1 MAVLFYPRSYPPP
14 FSKSGV
20 FILLLLGCV
29 YCATPSRH
37 PAPPSRQAQLGK
49 KLFFDTRLSATGSKS
64 CASCHDP
71 RFAFSDG
78 YRTSPGLLGD
88 TVRRNAPSLINTA
101 LLPALNWA
109 NPDLR
114 TFEQQMLRPLFGTTP
129 PELGLIRTGPPP
141 HPYTKPLDSLLAEL
155 TRDPEYRDL
164 FQKTHPET
172 RTGWTLEHLTAAIG
186 AYERTLVSF
195 NSPYDAFLK
204 GKTAAL
210 SPEAQRGATLF
221 FSPQA
226 GCVNCHSGTLFTNHQ
241 YYYAGFSDSDD
252 QGLYEYTQNL
262 SDTFKFRTP
271 SLRNLL
277 FTAPYFHDGRAPTL
291 PDVLDTPG
299 HRIPLSNAQRLDL
312 IFFLE
317 ALSDSTILRNPWFF
331 EQETLV
337 YD

>member
-1 MAVLFYPRSYPPP
+1 MAVLFHPGTYPKY
-14 FSKSGV
+14 GV
-20 FILLLLGCV
+20 FILLLWGFV
-29 YCATPSRH
+29 YCATPARIV
-37 PAPPSRQAQLGK
+37 ATLPSPQAQLGK

-78 YRTSPGLLGD
+78 YRTSPGLIGD

-129 PELGLIRTGPPP
+129 PELGLTATSSST
-141 HPYTKPLDSLLAEL
+141 HPYTKSMDSLLAEF
-155 TRDPEYRDL
+155 TRDPAYQLL
-164 FQKTHPET
+164 FKKAYPDAPN
-172 RTGWTLEHLTAAIG
+172 GWTLTHLTTAIG
-186 AYERTLVSF
+186 AYERTLVSL
-195 NSPYDAFLK
+195 NSPYDAFVK
-204 GKTAAL
+204 GNTNAL
-210 SPEAQRGATLF
+210 SPDAQRGKQLF
-221 FSPQA
+221 FSSQT
-226 GCVNCHSGTLFTNHQ
+226 GCANCHSGPLFTNHQ

-252 QGLYEYTQNL
+252 LGLYEYTKNPND
-262 SDTFKFRTP
+262 SFKFRTP
-271 SLRNLL
+271 TLRNLL

-317 ALSDSTILRNPWFF
+317 ALSDSTVLRNPWFF
-331 EQETLV
+331 EGENAGL
-337 YD
+337 